1 MNICTKVLQKFLP
14 NIIQQCTKWIK
25 HKEVG
30 FIPRTEVCFHIRK
43 KKKVVH
49 HVTHMII
56 SKDAKKKKW
65 EKLFLILK
73 TKFL

>member
-43 KKKVVH
+43 KKKKKK
-49 HVTHMII
+49 INKI
-56 SKDAKKKKW
+56 KKKKIKKNKKKKKK
-65 EKLFLILK
+65 ECDHL
-73 TKFL
+73 